1 MSLILDALRKAER
14 ERNLGHAPTLAD
26 VTQTP
31 PKSAPPPREQHRRVL
46 ILAAIVILLL
56 GLSLVLW
63 TRPDP
68 APVVASAQDT
78 RDSKAE
84 QASTASAY
92 DDEPVPA
99 DLPEET
105 YFTSPEDEAG
115 PQSLD
120 ELIEPRTSPAVTVAA
135 TEEASQEIYVA
146 PEPYEIEIPG
156 DAAATMDIE
165 LSAEE
170 SAAAPIPA
178 VRSLRDM
185 PSSYRANF
193 PDLRIEVHVHNAD
206 PSKRWFLLGGTR
218 FIEGSEMPEGPR
230 VVEITAEG
238 VVFEFRGETVLYGLE
253 Q

>member
-31 PKSAPPPREQHRRVL
+31 PKPAPLPREQHRRVL

-56 GLSLVLW
+56 GLSLALW
-63 TRPDP
+63 TRPDS
-68 APVVASAQDT
+68 APVVASAEEMPEPAGD
-78 RDSKAE
+78 
-84 QASTASAY
+84 QAQIADAFY
-92 DDEPVPA
+92 PEPVPA
-99 DLPEET
+99 DLPEEA
-105 YFTSPEDEAG
+105 YFSAPEEEEG

-120 ELIEPRTSPAVTVAA
+120 ELIEPRSSPTTPVAA
-135 TEEASQEIYVA
+135 GEDSSQEIYIA
-146 PEPYEIEIPG
+146 PEPYEIEIP
-156 DAAATMDIE
+156 AEVALPSEPT
-165 LSAEE
+165 AEE
-170 SAAAPIPA
+170 WTEAIPA

-193 PDLRIEVHVHNAD
+193 PNLRIEVHVHNAD

-238 VVFEFRGETVLYGLE
+238 VVFEYRGETVLYGLE
-253 Q
+253 R